1 MSKVTSLLTDE
12 AMTFIGKEGPP
23 VQGYPVAEH
32 EIRRFC
38 YAIDDLNPRYL
49 DPAYAAATP
58 AKGIVAPPL
67 FVGIPFDRL
76 DVPLSELR
84 KDGVPASPEGSL
96 MPPIRAE
103 RQLAGGIELEFF
115 TEVRPGDVL
124 TLRTKITDIY
134 ERAGKSGPMVFI
146 IQETTYTNQ
155 RGDKVAIER
164 MTRISR

>member
-1 MSKVTSLLTDE
+1 MSETTSLLTDE
-12 AMTFIGKEGPP
+12 AKAFIGKEGAP

-38 YAIDDLNPRYL
+38 HAIDDLNPRYI
-49 DPAYAAATP
+49 DPAYAATTP
-58 AKGIVAPPL
+58 AKGVVAPPL
-67 FVGIPFDRL
+67 FVSIPFSRL
-76 DVPLSELR
+76 DVPLAELR
-84 KDGVPASPEGSL
+84 KDGVPGNPEGSL

-115 TEVRPGDVL
+115 TDVRPGDVL

-155 RGDKVAIER
+155 RNEKVAVER

>member
-1 MSKVTSLLTDE
+1 MSETTSLLTEE
-12 AMTFIGKEGPP
+12 AKAFVGKEGPP
-23 VQGYPVAEH
+23 IQGYPVAEH

-38 YAIDDLNPRYL
+38 YAIDDLNPRYI
-49 DPAYAAATP
+49 DPVYAATTP

-67 FVGIPFDRL
+67 FVGIPFSRL
-76 DVPLSELR
+76 DVPLPELR
-84 KDGVPASPEGSL
+84 NDGVPANPEGSL

-115 TEVRPGDVL
+115 THVRPGDVL
-124 TLRTKITDIY
+124 TLQTKITDIY

-155 RGDKVAIER
+155 RNERVAVER

>member
-1 MSKVTSLLTDE
+1 MSETTSLLTDE
-12 AMTFIGKEGPP
+12 ARAFIGKEGPP

-38 YAIDDLNPRYL
+38 HAIDDLNPRYI
-49 DPAYAAATP
+49 DPAYAANTP
-58 AKGIVAPPL
+58 ARSIVAPPL
-67 FVGIPFDRL
+67 FVSIPFSRL

-84 KDGVPASPEGSL
+84 TDGVPAHPEGSL
-96 MPPIRAE
+96 MPPVRAE

-115 TEVRPGDVL
+115 ADVRPGDVL

-155 RGDKVAIER
+155 RNEKVAVER